1 MSSPTKGFSVKPDQL
16 TDVAD
21 AVKALLDDLSGN
33 TGYVP
38 GNLPRYREK
47 AGKQLL
53 EQALASFWSGEDVF
67 ATAYG
72 YEHDGIVQ
80 TMNEMVKQL
89 TQLESACRTTAAQY
103 QHRDT
108 QSKKTVTNSDPL
120 SYNQ

>member
-47 AGKQLL
+47 AGKQVL

-80 TMNEMVKQL
+80 TMQSMVTQL
-89 TQLESACRTTAAQY
+89 TALEKACRDTAAQY
-103 QHRDT
+103 QHHDKRAKH
-108 QSKKTVTNSDPL
+108 SVTTSD
-120 SYNQ
+120 NGAW